1 MEEQYMGVVFY
12 CNNLEEFIVIC
23 RIILLEEKFN
33 LEN

>member
-1 MEEQYMGVVFY
+1 MEEYMGAAFY

-23 RIILLEEKFN
+23 RIILLEVKFD